1 MSVGGPPVPL
11 RIAVMNTI
19 EQLRLALGRQQG
31 EPRTRRQRILNCA
44 QHVHLS
50 VGKLLEV
57 QAEWDHPD
65 REAFDTAVA
74 LLEEVGRWRR
84 WGATEGPACLGDEQ

>member
-1 MSVGGPPVPL
+1 MSVGGPPTPL
-11 RIAVMNTI
+11 RVAVLNTV
-19 EQLRLALGRQQG
+19 EQLRSSLSRRQG
-31 EPRTRRQRILNCA
+31 EVRTRRQRILNSA

-57 QAEWDHPD
+57 QAEWGHSD
-65 REAFDTAVA
+65 REAFDEAVA

-84 WGATEGPACLGDEQ
+84 WEVVEPAS